1 MVAVYPVVKFGE
13 GRSPRRAHRQTLQR
27 GCMCALVYGRVP
39 SMAITSSAK
48 KANRASK
55 RKFVLN
61 LRRRR
66 AIHDTVKDARKT
78 VGQDRKSQDAALKEA
93 YQAIDKA
100 LKRGVIKKNTAAR
113 KKSRLVK
120 FLKKAK

>member
-1 MVAVYPVVKFGE
+1 
-13 GRSPRRAHRQTLQR
+13 
-27 GCMCALVYGRVP
+27 
-39 SMAITSSAK
+39 MAITKSAK
-48 KANRASK
+48 KATRQSR

-78 VGQDRKSQDAALKEA
+78 AGTDRKAQETALKEA

-113 KKSRLVK
+113 KKSRLAQ
-120 FLKKAK
+120 FLKKGSK